1 MHLSALR
8 IHPVKSCAGIV
19 LDAAEVQP
27 RGLAHDRRWMVVGPD
42 GQFLTG
48 RQLPRLVLIRPRIE
62 ADRLVLAAPDMPD
75 LPVAAPGGGAERLS
89 VQVWKDTIDAAGTD
103 PTADAWLSAF
113 LQQPARL
120 VFMDARARRATPRGR
135 VGDEVSFADAAPL
148 LAISLA
154 ALDALNA
161 RLDRPVAMANLRP
174 NLVIAGCAAHAE
186 DGWQRLRI
194 GAVEFE
200 AGQRCGRCAFITV
213 DPERGERDPK
223 GEPLAT
229 LARYRREGNSVLFG
243 RYLLPRS
250 EGVLRVGD
258 ALSLLD

>member
-19 LDAAEVQP
+19 LDAADVHP

-62 ADRLVLAAPDMPD
+62 ADRLVLTAPDMPD
-75 LPVAAPGGGAERLS
+75 LPVAAPGSEAERLS
-89 VQVWKDTIDAAGTD
+89 VQVWKDRVDAAGNGPD
-103 PTADAWLSAF
+103 ADAWLSSF
-113 LQQPARL
+113 LQRPARL
-120 VFMDARARRATPRGR
+120 VFMDAQARRAARHG
-135 VGDEVSFADAAPL
+135 GEVSFADAAPV
-148 LAISLA
+148 LAISQA

-161 RLDRPVAMANLRP
+161 RLPRPVAMANFRP

-186 DGWQRLRI
+186 DAWERVRI
-194 GAVEFE
+194 GTVEFE
-200 AGQRCGRCAFITV
+200 ADQRCGRCAFTTV
-213 DPERGERDPK
+213 DPERGERDPD

-243 RYLLPRS
+243 RYLVPRS
-250 EGVLRVGD
+250 GGVLRVGD
-258 ALSLLD
+258 AVDVLG